1 MATATVGSGTAPSS
15 AVSTPLPST
24 VAAFVAAK
32 SPEEPTQEEEVEDT
46 EADFPDAMR
55 AVLPPVLTAAF
66 VGACLA
72 LSHVGAVIGAGM
84 TPM

>member
-1 MATATVGSGTAPSS
+1 MASAAASS
-15 AVSTPLPST
+15 ATTQSSPVSAPLPST
-24 VAAFVAAK
+24 VAAFGAAK
-32 SPEEPTQEEEVEDT
+32 LQEEPKEEEEVEDT
-46 EADFPDAMR
+46 EANFPDAMR

-72 LSHVGAVIGAGM
+72 LSHVGAVIGAGL

>member
-1 MATATVGSGTAPSS
+1 MATATAGSGTTPSS
-15 AVSTPLPST
+15 SASTPLPST

-32 SPEEPTQEEEVEDT
+32 SPEEPAQEEEVEDA

-72 LSHVGAVIGAGM
+72 LSHVGAVIGSGT
-84 TPM
+84 TPL